1 MLQKEAFLGQI
12 DLQAINY
19 TVCSVTA
26 FQTNTQKGARERERE
41 VLLLMAN

>member
-19 TVCSVTA
+19 TVCSVTV
-26 FQTNTQKGARERERE
+26 FQTNTQKGVRESERGRFCY
-41 VLLLMAN
+41 